1 MRVSELF
8 GETLRKPPA
17 DAVAISHQLLARAGY
32 IRQVAPGAFAL
43 LPPGYR
49 SLEKIALIVR
59 EEIEA
64 AGGVQ
69 IYLPAL
75 FSGEA
80 GGNGSAGL
88 PVQGKTGRSLALT
101 ETAEAVLAGL
111 CNTEINSYRQLPR
124 LLYQFPTRYCHE
136 ARSYG
141 GLLCTR
147 EYLVQESYSLDRDAA
162 GLKQQYERLLAVYW
176 RVCERIGLPVNV
188 VEGARGYWGGAA
200 AHEFVYRTPD
210 GEEEALFCTCGYAAK
225 REIARF
231 KKELFPGGQPA
242 PLTKTATPGTATIE
256 ALSEFLGIDPRQTA
270 KVVFYHGEFG
280 ESQPPKLLV
289 CVVRGD
295 MDASEALIRQVGGVV
310 SLRAA
315 EAAEIRAA
323 GCEPGFASPI
333 GIDRE
338 KARVIVDDLIPRS
351 ANLVTG
357 ANEADFHY
365 LNSNYGRDYTADRV
379 GHIALAPAEARC
391 AECGEALHRAP
402 CVKIAGLLDLGT
414 SLSAAANATYLD
426 ENGKPRPIFL
436 GSYNIGLTRLLA
448 ALAEEYHDDFG
459 LAFPRALAPFQVTLI
474 QLKGEKTAEL
484 APELYAQLC
493 RYGLE
498 VLYDDRNVSAGVK
511 FNDADLRGIPLR
523 ITVSDRALE
532 QGGVEIKLRS
542 EKERKIV
549 PADALIDAVREML
562 GKLAR

>member
-17 DAVAISHQLLARAGY
+17 DATSISHQLLARAGY
-32 IRQVAPGAFAL
+32 IRQMAPGTYAL
-43 LPPGYR
+43 LPLAYR

-59 EEIEA
+59 EEVEA

-75 FSGEA
+75 FSSEA
-80 GGNGSAGL
+80 GLNGLTGMT
-88 PVQGKTGRSLALT
+88 VQGKSGRSFVLT
-101 ETAEAVLAGL
+101 ETAEAALAAL
-111 CNTEINSYRQLPR
+111 CNSEINSYRQLPR
-124 LLYQFPTRYCHE
+124 LLYQFPTRYRDE
-136 ARSYG
+136 ARSHD

-147 EYLVQESYSLDRDAA
+147 EFLLQESYSLDRDAE
-162 GLKQQYERLLAVYW
+162 GLKQQYDRLVAAYW
-176 RVCERIGLPVNV
+176 RVCERIGLPVNL
-188 VEGARGYWGGAA
+188 VEGERGFAGGAA
-200 AHEFVYRTPD
+200 AHVLVYRTPN
-210 GEEEALFCTCGYAAK
+210 GEDEALFCTCSYAAK

-231 KKELFPGGQPA
+231 KKDVFRKDAPK
-242 PLTKTATPGTATIE
+242 PLTKTATPGTATID
-256 ALSEFLGIDPRQTA
+256 ALSEFLGIDHRQTA
-270 KVVFYHGEFG
+270 KIVFYHGEFG
-280 ESQPPKLLV
+280 PSRPPRLIV

-295 MDASEALIRQVGGVV
+295 MDISEALVRQLCGAV

-338 KARVIVDDLIPRS
+338 KALVIVDDLIPPS

-357 ANEADFHY
+357 ANAADFHY
-365 LNSNYGRDYTADRV
+365 LNSNYGRDYQADIV
-379 GHIALAPAEARC
+379 GHIALAPAAAGC
-391 AECGEALHRAP
+391 ADCGEPLHNAP
-402 CVKIAGLLDLGT
+402 CVEVAAMRDLGT
-414 SLSAAANATYLD
+414 CFSEAANATYLD
-426 ENGKPRPIFL
+426 ETGKPRPIYM
-436 GSYNIGLTRLLA
+436 GRYGIGLTRLLA
-448 ALAEEYHDDFG
+448 GLAEEFHDDFG
-459 LAFPRALAPFQVTLI
+459 LTLPLAVAPYQVTLI
-474 QLKGEKTAEL
+474 QLKGEKAAEL

-498 VLYDDRNVSAGVK
+498 VLYDDRNVSPGVK

-532 QGGVEIKLRS
+532 QGGVEIKLRL

-549 PADALIDAVREML
+549 SPDVLIHTVREML
-562 GKLAR
+562 GKLDH